1 MRIAY
6 FDLISGA
13 SGDMLL
19 GALVDAG
26 LALADLQAALAALRL
41 PGLEL
46 AAERVQ
52 RGAFSA
58 TKVDV
63 RTGEHPPTRHLSDI
77 AALVD
82 AAGLPE
88 QVHARAMHI
97 FRRMVEAEAGIH
109 NLPVEQVHLHEL
121 GAVDTIVD
129 VVGTLLGLRLLGI
142 ERVYVSPIPLGRG
155 MAGSQHGRMPLP
167 APATLALLQGAPVV
181 GVDHALETVTPTAA
195 ALLTELAAGY
205 GPIPSMRLTGT
216 GYGAGT
222 RTMPEPNLLRVLVGE
237 TDEPT
242 SRDVEAGTLA
252 MLETN
257 IDNMNPEIYGHVSEL
272 LLAAGAL
279 DVYTTPI
286 LMKKNRPAVVLS
298 VLCRPADADRLRG
311 LLFSETST
319 LGVRTL
325 EVTRHSLP
333 RSIEPVSTPFGE
345 IRIKVCRWGNGEE
358 KAAPEYEDCARAA
371 RATGLPLRQV
381 YEAAQAIYYEQKQKS
396 RTQTP

>member
-1 MRIAY
+1 MKIAY
-6 FDLISGA
+6 LDLISGA

-26 LALADLQAALAALRL
+26 LPLPDLQAALGALRL
-41 PGLEL
+41 PGCEL
-46 AAERVQ
+46 VAERVQ

-63 RTGEHPPTRHLSDI
+63 KTGEHAPTRHLSDI

-88 QVHARAMHI
+88 QVRGSAMHI
-97 FRRMVEAEAGIH
+97 FQRMVEAEAGIH
-109 NLPVEQVHLHEL
+109 NLPIVQVHLHEL

-155 MAGSQHGRMPLP
+155 MAESQHGRMPLP
-167 APATLALLQGAPVV
+167 APATLALLRGAPVS
-181 GVDHALETVTPTAA
+181 GVDDALETVTPTAA

-205 GPIPSMRLTGT
+205 GPIPAMRLIGT

-222 RTMPEPNLLRVLVGE
+222 RIAPEPNLLRLLVGE
-237 TDEPT
+237 ADEPA
-242 SRDVEAGTLA
+242 SPGVEVGTLV

-257 IDNMNPEIYGHVSEL
+257 IDDLNPEIYGHTAEL
-272 LLAAGAL
+272 LLVAGAL
-279 DVYTTPI
+279 DVYTTPV
-286 LMKKNRPAVVLS
+286 LMKKNRPAAVLS
-298 VLCRPADADRLRG
+298 VLCRPADAERLRG

-319 LGVRTL
+319 LGVRTVA
-325 EVTRHSLP
+325 VTRHSLP
-333 RSIEPVSTPFGE
+333 RSIEPLDTPYGQ
-345 IRIKVCRWGNGEE
+345 IRFKVCRWGDGEE
-358 KAAPEYEDCARAA
+358 KAAPEYEDCAQAA
-371 RATGLPLRQV
+371 RASGVPLRQV
-381 YEAAQAIYYEQKQKS
+381 YDTALAIYYEQKQES
-396 RTQTP
+396 RPQTA